1 MRFAFIE
8 DQKKLEQ
15 WPTAKACDVL
25 GVSRSGYYAFSSRQD
40 SSVKPSAR
48 QARHQQ
54 LIEQVR
60 LSYLRSGQRY
70 GAPKITLDLKRRG
83 TKVCL
88 NTVAKIMRET
98 GLAAKARRRFVPRT
112 TDSN

>member
-8 DQKKLEQ
+8 DQKKHQQ

-40 SSVKPSAR
+40 ASGKPSPR
-48 QARHQQ
+48 QARHQR

-60 LSYLRSGQRY
+60 LSYLRSHQRY

-98 GLAAKARRRFVPRT
+98 GLSARRHRRFVP
-112 TDSN
+112 